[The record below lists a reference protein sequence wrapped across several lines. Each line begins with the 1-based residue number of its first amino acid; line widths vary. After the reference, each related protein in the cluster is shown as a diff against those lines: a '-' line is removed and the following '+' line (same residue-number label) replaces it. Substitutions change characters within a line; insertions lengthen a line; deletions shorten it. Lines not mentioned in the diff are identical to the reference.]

1 MVYAALANTHQNT
14 IIIVITEILDV
25 RDSNNHNTRYM
36 KHQLRA
42 DNKAQ
47 SDIIIQVTEVEVITI
62 DNSDSKHK
70 DTKTKGGHGLAA
82 SGASSAV
89 AAAMQTVNS
98 NAPFAASNQT
108 VIMPS
113 GAAAPQGQNV
123 DSDPAAIVE
132 DVAVDLIVENLS
144 S

>member
-1 MVYAALANTHQNT
+1 M
-14 IIIVITEILDV
+14 
-25 RDSNNHNTRYM
+25 RYM

-47 SDIIIQVTEVEVITI
+47 SDITIQVTEVEVITI

-70 DTKTKGGHGLAA
+70 DTKTKGGHDLVA
-82 SGASSAV
+82 SGASGAV
-89 AAAMQTVNS
+89 AAAMQTVNP